1 MNKSSKLI
9 LGTVQFGLKYGINN
23 SQGQVA
29 QAEVVNILKSAQNVG
44 LQFLDTAAA
53 YGYAEQRI
61 GEYHRKYNQK
71 FKIITKF
78 QAKSDLSV
86 DKQIENALTNMNKST
101 LEVVLFHSFN
111 DYRQHPEALEAL
123 LRLKKEGK
131 IGQIGVSVYTNDEVE
146 YLLEDQSIEVIQIPF
161 NLLDNETQRGE
172 ILRKSKEVGKII
184 HTRSVFLQGLFFK
197 DVNTLPKV
205 LVPLKDALLE
215 LRRFA
220 KDANLTLACLALNY
234 ALAQPYIDGVLIGVD
249 NEDQLVDNLKALE
262 NPFSEQLTQQI
273 NSIKVAERALLNPVN
288 WKS

>member
-53 YGYAEQRI
+53 YGNAEQRI

-234 ALAQPYIDGVLIGVD
+234 ALAQPYIDGVLIGVE

>member
-53 YGYAEQRI
+53 YGNAEQRI